1 MEEIFEERIEE
12 NESIDFSRYFRVLA
26 RRWWLIVIITMAV
39 VIPWALYLKHQPPI
53 YEAETWISFEDLG
66 GQNPKNLVQNR
77 TLKLKSRSLTE
88 EVTAEL
94 GLTLELLQD
103 KSKPFLE
110 RQDVFKKFSTSKN
123 PVSGTYTLH
132 FYPSGY
138 CSLYF
143 GTKLLDS
150 LEVEK
155 FINNT
160 VSYNGFYFSL
170 NPDIV
175 NRRSRVD
182 FVIKNFRRTV
192 RSLISREKIRTNRE
206 GNLMSITLR
215 GKNPILVS
223 RTVNRIAGVFVQKS
237 IEIRKENKRFIRNYL
252 QEQLALVRKELDKT
266 DFQLKA
272 FRDKHRVSLDQI
284 SKETVAQLNSLSQ
297 EINKLTVQKNELDL
311 LVRKL
316 DPSTPDFDE
325 NVSASYIYRQIA
337 SQPAFEGDADMN
349 VARQEFNDLEQK
361 RQELLI
367 NLPKTNPT
375 IVELS
380 DDIQALEQK
389 IYQLAKE
396 KIKELSDQIAEKEKQ
411 SKILQKKLNT
421 LPAEE
426 LKYIRF
432 TRERKTNEDLYGLL
446 LKRFKEAQISEAVA
460 PENVSILDPA
470 EPPDRPVSGDKKKKL
485 LLGMLLGL
493 FLGVGFV
500 FILEEVDKTVKTRED
515 IVRHLQLPI
524 IGVIPKVKFDSYE
537 LQDSEKAKSISSQI
551 VTHDYSPTP
560 VGEAYRALR
569 TNLLF
574 SKSIGTI
581 RSLVIGSAAPGE
593 GKSFTAANL
602 AITLAQQKSKTLLI
616 DADLRRGVL
625 HNSFN
630 CPKKPGLTNY
640 LTGVVSLENVLND
653 TYIPNL
659 SLITCGSLIPNPSE
673 LLGSL
678 KMKKFIEGIT
688 QRFDFVIFDTPPLNA
703 ATDAV
708 ILATFADGVA
718 LLVRAGE
725 SNREEVKRK
734 LELFRNVQAKI
745 VGVILNCA
753 GVEIA
758 HDGYSY
764 YHY

>member
-26 RRWWLIVIITMAV
+26 RRWWLIVIVTMAV

-175 NRRSRVD
+175 NRRSRVN

-215 GKNPILVS
+215 GKNPVLVS
-223 RTVNRIAGVFVQKS
+223 QTVNRVAGVFVQKS
-237 IEIRKENKRFIRNYL
+237 IEIRKENRRFIRDYL
-252 QEQLALVRKELDKT
+252 QEQLALIRKELDKT

-272 FRDKHRVSLDQI
+272 FRDKYRVSLDQI
-284 SKETVAQLNSLSQ
+284 SKETVDQLNSLDE
-297 EINKLTVQKNELDL
+297 EINRLTVQKNELDL

-337 SQPAFEGDADMN
+337 SQPAFEGDADMT

-411 SKILQKKLNT
+411 SKILQDRLNT

-500 FILEEVDKTVKTRED
+500 FILEEVDKTIKTRED
-515 IVRHLQLPI
+515 IVRYLQFPI

-602 AITLAQQKSKTLLI
+602 AITLAQQKSRTLLI

>member
-1 MEEIFEERIEE
+1 MEEIFEERTQE
-12 NESIDFSRYFRVLA
+12 NESIDFSKYFRVLA
-26 RRWWLIVIITMAV
+26 RRWWLIIIVTMAV

-53 YEAETWISFEDLG
+53 YEAEAWISFEDLG
-66 GQNPKNLVQNR
+66 GTTPENLVQSR

-103 KSKPFLE
+103 KNKPFLE
-110 RQDVFKKFSTSKN
+110 RQDVFKKFYTSKN
-123 PVSGTYTLH
+123 PISGTYTLN

-138 CSLYF
+138 CSLYS
-143 GTKLLDS
+143 GSKLLDS

-155 FINNT
+155 FIDST
-160 VSYNGFYFSL
+160 AFYNGFYFSL
-170 NPDIV
+170 NPNIV
-175 NRRSRVD
+175 NRRAQVN

-192 RSLISREKIRTNRE
+192 RSLISREKIRTNRQ

-215 GKNPILVS
+215 GRNPILVS
-223 RTVNRIAGVFVQKS
+223 QTVNRIAGVFVQKS

-252 QEQLALVRKELDKT
+252 QEQLALVRRELDKT

-272 FRDKHRVSLDQI
+272 FRDKYRVSLDQI
-284 SKETVAQLNSLSQ
+284 SQETVAQLNSLAH
-297 EINKLTVQKNELDL
+297 EINTLTVQKDELNL

-316 DPSTPDFDE
+316 DPSTPEFDE
-325 NVSASYIYRQIA
+325 NVSAPYIYRQIA
-337 SQPAFEGDADMN
+337 DQPVFEGDADMT
-349 VARQEFNDLEQK
+349 VARQEFKDLEQK
-361 RQELLI
+361 RQELLT

-380 DDIQALEQK
+380 DNIQALEQK
-389 IYQLAKE
+389 IYQLAKN
-396 KIKELSDQIAEKEKQ
+396 KIKELNNQIAEKEKQ
-411 SKILQKKLNT
+411 SKILQQKLST

-432 TRERKTNEDLYGLL
+432 TRERKTNEDLYSLL

-470 EPPDRPVSGDKKKKL
+470 EIPDRPVSGDKKKKL
-485 LLGMLLGL
+485 FLGMVLGL

-500 FILEEVDKTVKTRED
+500 FVLEETDKSIKGRDD

-574 SKSIGTI
+574 SKSIGPI

-640 LTGVVSLENVLND
+640 LTGVVSLENVLNE

-708 ILATFADGVA
+708 ILGSFVDGVA

-734 LELFRNVQAKI
+734 LELFQNVQAKI
-745 VGVILNCA
+745 VGVILNCS